1 MGETASTW
9 KTPLHSSD
17 SEHELMK
24 IREFKGDGQA
34 LKIDHGEREFTPAK
48 RGDAR
53 LNSPSKASPANKGKP
68 GARTRI

>member
-9 KTPLHSSD
+9 TTPLHSSD
-17 SEHELMK
+17 TEHHWSK

-34 LKIDHGEREFTPAK
+34 LKIDRGEREFTPAK

-53 LNSPSKASPANKGKP
+53 LNALSAASPASKGKP
-68 GARTRI
+68 KTRTRI